1 MDKKRVLISIAIAV
15 IFALFVGYGIE
26 VFHDAPERNDYCP
39 DDIYEIDSEEACL
52 EADGK
57 WQTYE
62 KEAYNSELE
71 PVPVIKGNCQNPQK
85 CYDNFSLVNAQHD
98 KIVFIVAIIVG
109 ILAVVV
115 GIILR
120 KDAVSTGILSGGILL
135 ILYGTLRYW
144 QHADK
149 VLKFVLLGITLAL
162 LIWLSY
168 KKLK

>member
-15 IFALFVGYGIE
+15 IFTLFVGYGIE
-26 VFHDAPERNDYCP
+26 VFHDAPDRNDYCP
-39 DDIYEIDSEEACL
+39 NDIYEIDNEEACL

-57 WQTYE
+57 WQSYE
-62 KEAYNSELE
+62 NDVLE
-71 PVPVIKGNCQNPQK
+71 PRPVQSVKGSCQNSQK
-85 CYDNFSLVNAQHD
+85 CYDNYSLVNAQHD
-98 KIVFIVAIIVG
+98 KIVFIVAIIIG
-109 ILAVVV
+109 LLAIVV

-149 VLKFVLLGITLAL
+149 ILKFILLGVTLVL

>member
-26 VFHDAPERNDYCP
+26 VFHDAPDRNDYCP
-39 DDIYEIDSEEACL
+39 DDIYEVEDEEACL

-62 KEAYNSELE
+62 NEVLE
-71 PVPVIKGNCQNPQK
+71 PRPVVKGNCQNPQS
-85 CYDNFSLVNAQHD
+85 CYNNYELITAQHD

-109 ILAVVV
+109 ILAVII
-115 GIILR
+115 GIILK
-120 KDAVSTGILSGGILL
+120 KDVIGTGILSGGILL

-144 QHADK
+144 RHADEI
-149 VLKFVLLGITLAL
+149 LKFVLLGITLAV
-162 LIWLSY
+162 LIWLGY